1 LKPVVLLVDDED
13 TIRLFL
19 EKTLK
24 DEGYEALTAATGE
37 EALELTRSELPDL
50 ILLDLKLPDINGIEV
65 LQRVKEEVPEVSV
78 IMLTAFGDIETA
90 VSAIKKGAFDFVS
103 KPVNLEQLLL
113 AVEKGLESQKLNR
126 ELFQLRRRLKIDM
139 EDGYIPGESVQM
151 KEIYGVVQT
160 VAQSETT
167 TILIQG
173 ESGTGKEMIAN
184 MIHRYSPRHDKV
196 FLEINCASLP
206 EELLESELFG
216 HEKGAFT
223 DAKSAKV
230 GLLELANKGTLF
242 LDEVG
247 EMSLTIQVKLLR
259 VLERMTFRKVG
270 GTKDI
275 KVSVRIISA
284 TNKNLEEAVR
294 EKTFRED
301 LYYRLKVIP
310 IFIPPLRERKEDIFV
325 LLKHFLNI
333 FNKQFN
339 KNFVEVEDET
349 FEMILSYP
357 WPGNIRELKNIVER
371 IVLLEDDSV
380 LRPVH
385 LPDSIRSGGSDT
397 SRKSVVQQLEVVI
410 GRPYP
415 GDGIEFEELVRDT
428 EMELITKAMREA
440 GGNQSMAARLL
451 RLKRDKLRY
460 RLKNFDMGQGEN
472 GDD

>member
-1 LKPVVLLVDDED
+1 MKPVVLLVDDED

-19 EKTLK
+19 EKTLR

-113 AVEKGLESQKLNR
+113 TVEKGLESQKLNR

-139 EDGYIPGESVQM
+139 DGYVPGESARM

-173 ESGTGKEMIAN
+173 ESGTGKEIIAN
-184 MIHRYSPRHDKV
+184 MIHRYSPRHDKA

-223 DAKSAKV
+223 DAKAQKV
-230 GLLELANKGTLF
+230 GLLELAHKGTLF
-242 LDEVG
+242 LDEIG

-259 VLERMTFRKVG
+259 VLERMTFRRVG

-284 TNKNLEEAVR
+284 TNKDLETAVR

-325 LLKHFLNI
+325 LLKHFLNK

-339 KNFVEVEDET
+339 KNFGEVEDET

-371 IVLLEDDSV
+371 IVLLEDDYV
-380 LRPVH
+380 LRPAH
-385 LPDSIRSGGSDT
+385 LPESIRSGGSDAT
-397 SRKSVVQQLEVVI
+397 RKSVVQQLEVAL
-410 GRPYP
+410 GRPFP

-428 EMELITKAMREA
+428 EMELISKAMKEV
-440 GGNQSMAARLL
+440 GGNQSRAARLL

-460 RLKNFDMGQGEN
+460 RLKNFDMGHGGNE
-472 GDD
+472 DE